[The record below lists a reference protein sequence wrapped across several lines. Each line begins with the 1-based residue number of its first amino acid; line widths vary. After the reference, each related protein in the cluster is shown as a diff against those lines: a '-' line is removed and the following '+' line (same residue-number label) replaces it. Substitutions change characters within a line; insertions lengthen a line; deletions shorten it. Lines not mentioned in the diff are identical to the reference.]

1 MLVVGTFSVVSWS
14 MECSWIAPCITP
26 AVMVIRGL
34 IFHPL
39 FCIVFISGSYLVCLC
54 VRACFGNLSWQYVN
68 SINWIVCVGDGSIGV
83 CIWLGAPI
91 MHIMSGLNLALHW
104 HFLCGHVQIENEVL
118 NIICPTTT
126 TNNCRALSLQE
137 VEFYG

>member
-1 MLVVGTFSVVSWS
+1 
-14 MECSWIAPCITP
+14 
-26 AVMVIRGL
+26 
-34 IFHPL
+34 
-39 FCIVFISGSYLVCLC
+39 
-54 VRACFGNLSWQYVN
+54 
-68 SINWIVCVGDGSIGV
+68 
-83 CIWLGAPI
+83 